1 MISIVIPVF
10 NEENNIG
17 KLLEHLFDN
26 SSSKNISEILVV
38 DGGSTDSSQQIIKKV
53 ISASSSGVERS
64 QKKGLDWARPDNF
77 SKLFKRNVTAF
88 LCACRPS
95 ASAIVSMALPMF

>member
-53 ISASSSGVERS
+53 ISVISSAVERC
-64 QKKGLDWARPDNF
+64 
-77 SKLFKRNVTAF
+77 FKILTRDLKHLKIEKQQLMN
-88 LCACRPS
+88 
-95 ASAIVSMALPMF
+95 